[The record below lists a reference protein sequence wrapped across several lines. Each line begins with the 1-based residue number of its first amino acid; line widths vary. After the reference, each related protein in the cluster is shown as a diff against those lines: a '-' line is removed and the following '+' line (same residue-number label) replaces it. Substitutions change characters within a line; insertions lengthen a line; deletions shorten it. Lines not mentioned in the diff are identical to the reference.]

1 MTMCDN
7 INLFTLSKSAIN
19 AIKKP
24 KLIQTIITLKEKV
37 IMDSDKSNIRNQ
49 ISNLNDLIS
58 HLDSRNQ
65 KIRIELAVVKSV
77 NIKLEERIISLE
89 NSKAKS
95 EQYSRRIN
103 TELSGIPN
111 DIPESNLK
119 KVVTDIFHSSGF
131 EIEPKDIEDYHCLQ
145 VSRHSRNSNRRVII
159 IKLLKRK
166 HPEALL

>member
-7 INLFTLSKSAIN
+7 INLFTLSKSATN

-111 DIPESNLK
+111 DMPEDNL
-119 KVVTDIFHSSGF
+119 
-131 EIEPKDIEDYHCLQ
+131 
-145 VSRHSRNSNRRVII
+145 
-159 IKLLKRK
+159 
-166 HPEALL
+166 